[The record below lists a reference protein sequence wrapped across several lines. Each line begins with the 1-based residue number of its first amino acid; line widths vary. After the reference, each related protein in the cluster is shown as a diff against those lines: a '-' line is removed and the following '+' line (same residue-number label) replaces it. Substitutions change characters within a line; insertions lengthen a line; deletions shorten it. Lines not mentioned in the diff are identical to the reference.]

1 MFSLLI
7 SYNITISWINLLKS
21 FRFIV
26 SLRDSETIYLS
37 LDKSLLLGEFYSYT
51 KLISGKNYE
60 AFNIK
65 QFWYMGYWPSLFG
78 QDGWILAK
86 FFFGWSRSI
95 NSETRT
101 RRISSHLDRTSL
113 VNKGFILWLS
123 AKYYSPPCSRG
134 KPKWLLSAYC
144 HKFGYSLG
152 R

>member
-37 LDKSLLLGEFYSYT
+37 LDESLLLGEFYSYT

-78 QDGWILAK
+78 QDLWVIDQVWGQDGWILAK
-86 FFFGWSRSI
+86 FFFLQKKNEANIQPFWP
-95 NSETRT
+95 
-101 RRISSHLDRTSL
+101 
-113 VNKGFILWLS
+113 NK
-123 AKYYSPPCSRG
+123 
-134 KPKWLLSAYC
+134 
-144 HKFGYSLG
+144 LG
-152 R
+152 Q